1 MSGAVD
7 VLNHFR
13 IGPKIVEIRLLINFQ
28 VLSSLASIDA
38 IGSSLLSPMA
48 NEMIQFF
55 LIHFIVGLQPLI

>member
-48 NEMIQFF
+48 NEMIHVF
-55 LIHFIVGLQPLI
+55 LIHFRVGLQPLI